1 MRSNL
6 IRIVLVF
13 FVCYAPLFFVIFQKD
28 YLIIS
33 DIIKEDWLFFFIT
46 YLMLSTFCVN
56 WPINKLYIKYPDL
69 DQYTPGRPA
78 FLIVVIY
85 KMIYIVNLFAALE
98 RPYSIIQF
106 VNLNLI
112 FAFISVSIV
121 FYTYCRMEYLA
132 FKYFEKNN

>member
-1 MRSNL
+1 MINNL

-28 YLIIS
+28 YSIIS
-33 DIIKEDWLFFFIT
+33 DMIKDDLVFFIIKYFLFSIFYI
-46 YLMLSTFCVN
+46 N
-56 WPINKLYIKYPDL
+56 WQIYKLYIKYPDL

-78 FLIVVIY
+78 FLIVVIF
-85 KMIYIVNLFAALE
+85 IIFYITNLSAALE

-106 VNLNLI
+106 VNLGLI

-132 FKYFEKNN
+132 FKHF